1 MSESS
6 SSASKSPDPATGIAT
21 APDAASLPPD
31 LKFLKRLV
39 TTLTVTMI
47 AGLLVIV
54 ALLVI
59 RLWQPVAPN
68 PILPDTIAL
77 PDGLSAIAV
86 TTGPGWY
93 AVVTDSQE
101 ILIYDRGTGAIAQRV
116 AIELR

>member
-1 MSESS
+1 MPES
-6 SSASKSPDPATGIAT
+6 SSASSISSDPVTDIAT
-21 APDAASLPPD
+21 APDAAILPPD

-59 RLWQPVAPN
+59 RLGHPTATSPA
-68 PILPDTIAL
+68 LPDRIAL
-77 PDGLSAIAV
+77 PDGLKAIAV
-86 TTGPGWY
+86 TMGPGWY

-101 ILIYDRGTGAIAQRV
+101 ILIYDSRTGAIAQRV